1 MYFGFNINWV
11 IFGTFY
17 YIKVVFL
24 SKFLSIV
31 YKIGLFISLNTETKL
46 LNLISMIKHRHFI
59 IIYAIKF
66 LPFWNPLAGI
76 LCLLCESH
84 VKLSAFCLCS
94 SLVKLQP
101 FGTKTRQ
108 NVIRNV
114 NSTISAKVFYK
125 CTFIKYPFIENIDNN
140 VNRLYIRYQNI
151 GEWAGY

>member
-1 MYFGFNINWV
+1 MA
-11 IFGTFY
+11 
-17 YIKVVFL
+17 
-24 SKFLSIV
+24 
-31 YKIGLFISLNTETKL
+31 LFLNTVRSAMADKIL
-46 LNLISMIKHRHFI
+46 LSVVN
-59 IIYAIKF
+59 
-66 LPFWNPLAGI
+66 PFWITCPTNIICYNGHHLLII
-76 LCLLCESH
+76 LWTKHNNNQTVSPSGCCCYAVSSLFNLHCPI
-84 VKLSAFCLCS
+84 KLSAFCLCS

-140 VNRLYIRYQNI
+140 VNRLHIRYQNI